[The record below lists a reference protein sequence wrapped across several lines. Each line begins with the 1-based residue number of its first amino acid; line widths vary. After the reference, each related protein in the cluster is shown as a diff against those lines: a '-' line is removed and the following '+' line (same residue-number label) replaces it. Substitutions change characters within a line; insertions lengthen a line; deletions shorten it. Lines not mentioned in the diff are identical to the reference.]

1 MTVFC
6 EQSQSSRAQRKRETR
21 VQSAFAVAVRIAP
34 AINLF
39 AATTTN
45 LRKPKRG
52 VVLGRD
58 APAWRDGQVVRRQH
72 RKAEDKLFASSDH
85 RQVARRSPHGE
96 AESVRLAEQ
105 RAGGLGSKLGVCN
118 RRLDVSEE
126 LLGVNCQKVAST
138 EKKKK
143 RT

>member
-1 MTVFC
+1 M
-6 EQSQSSRAQRKRETR
+6 
-21 VQSAFAVAVRIAP
+21 IARN
-34 AINLF
+34 AL
-39 AATTTN
+39 
-45 LRKPKRG
+45 
-52 VVLGRD
+52 
-58 APAWRDGQVVRRQH
+58 AWSDGQLVRRQH

-126 LLGVNCQKVAST
+126 LLGVNCQNVAST

>member
-1 MTVFC
+1 MNND
-6 EQSQSSRAQRKRETR
+6 RAAEHRGSEKR
-21 VQSAFAVAVRIAP
+21 QLAFAVAVRIAP

-52 VVLGRD
+52 VVIARNAL
-58 APAWRDGQVVRRQH
+58 AWSDGQVVRRQH

-85 RQVARRSPHGE
+85 RQVARRSPHGA
-96 AESVRLAEQ
+96 AESIRLAEQ

>member
-1 MTVFC
+1 MNND
-6 EQSQSSRAQRKRETR
+6 RAAEHRGSEKR
-21 VQSAFAVAVRIAP
+21 QLAFAVAVRIAP

-52 VVLGRD
+52 VVIARNAL
-58 APAWRDGQVVRRQH
+58 AWSDGQVVRRQH

>member
-1 MTVFC
+1 VNND
-6 EQSQSSRAQRKRETR
+6 RAAEHRGSEKR
-21 VQSAFAVAVRIAP
+21 QLAFAVAVRIAP

-52 VVLGRD
+52 VVIARNAL
-58 APAWRDGQVVRRQH
+58 AWSDGQVVRRQH

-96 AESVRLAEQ
+96 AESIRLAEQ